1 MFHPRIISRIL
12 GLLLFIEAAF
22 LLTSL
27 AVALFYRETDLN
39 TYIYS
44 LAAMVGTGAVLT
56 YIGRGK
62 ERNISRKD
70 GYIVVTLC
78 WIIFSI
84 FGAVPYYL
92 SDCLPSV
99 TDAFF
104 ETMSGFSTTGA
115 TVLNDIESLPH
126 SLLFWR
132 AMTHWIGGLGIMFFT
147 VAVFP
152 VFGLG
157 DINLFAAESVGP
169 MRAKLHPRISVAAR
183 WILTIYIGLTMIA
196 TISFY
201 FAGMGKFD
209 AVCHAMSTIAT
220 GGFSTKQASI
230 AAFNSPLIDYVVTL
244 FMFLGGVNLSLLYLF
259 LFKARFGDLF
269 RDSEFRVYAGS
280 VLLFTVIIA
289 AGLFFSSSMGVEE
302 AFRTSLFQVVS
313 MQTTTGFATS
323 NYVLWLP
330 ILWLMLSALMFL
342 GACSGSTSGA
352 MKCAGAAAD
361 VDHAAV
367 APVGGAQE
375 GELRFPVARA
385 DLQFHLGFL
394 HQALGELGLVAGIAG
409 SGGGKEMHR
418 LGPLRP
424 GFPRHAAHGGQGS
437 VHGGLAQVA
446 RCIQPGEKAGA
457 FTVAHQAAEGAALHI
472 DQQHSHRIGTNADG
486 CSFHGLSS

>member
-1 MFHPRIISRIL
+1 M
-12 GLLLFIEAAF
+12 LLFIEAAF

-27 AVALFYRETDLN
+27 GVSLFYNEPILK
-39 TYIYS
+39 TYLYS
-44 LAAMVGTGAVLT
+44 LAAMVGTGAILT

-70 GYIVVTLC
+70 GYIVVTFC
-78 WIIFSI
+78 WVIFSL
-84 FGAVPYYL
+84 FGAIPYYL
-92 SDCLPSV
+92 SGYLPSV

-115 TVLNDIESLPH
+115 TVVDDIEALPH

-132 AMTHWIGGLGIMFFT
+132 AMTHWVGGLGIVFFT

-183 WILTIYIGLTMIA
+183 WILTIYVGLTIIA
-196 TISFY
+196 TVSFY

-230 AAFNSPLIDYVVTL
+230 AAYNSPLIDYVVTL

-259 LFKARFGDLF
+259 LFKARFGELL

-280 VLLFTVIIA
+280 VVLFTVLIT
-289 AGLFFSSSMGVEE
+289 AGLFYSTPMGVEE
-302 AFRTSLFQVVS
+302 SFRTSLFQVVS
-313 MQTTTGFATS
+313 IHTTTGFATS
-323 NYVLWLP
+323 NYVLWQP
-330 ILWLMLSALMFL
+330 ILWLMLSAIMFL

-352 MKCAGAAAD
+352 MKCARISILGR
-361 VDHAAV
+361 VMFNEFKRILHPNAV
-367 APVGGAQE
+367 IPVRMSGRIVPTSVQSAI
-375 GELRFPVARA
+375 LAYTVIYVATIVVGIFVNMTFGL
-385 DLQFHLGFL
+385 DFL
-394 HQALGELGLVAGIAG
+394 DAYGLSTSSVSNVGPALG
-409 SGGGKEMHR
+409 HY
-418 LGPLRP
+418 GPMDSFSPLP
-424 GFPRHAAHGGQGS
+424 AA
-437 VHGGLAQVA
+437 
-446 RCIQPGEKAGA
+446 IKW
-457 FTVAHQAAEGAALHI
+457 F
-472 DQQHSHRIGTNADG
+472 
-486 CSFHGLSS
+486 CSFQMLVGRLEFFAVLLLLMPDFWKRQ

>member
-1 MFHPRIISRIL
+1 MFHPKIISRIL

-27 AVALFYRETDLN
+27 AVAFYYHETIID
-39 TYIYS
+39 TYLYT
-44 LAAMVGTGAVLT
+44 LAAMVGTGAVLA

-70 GYIVVTLC
+70 GYIVVTFC
-78 WIIFSI
+78 WILFSL
-84 FGAVPYYL
+84 FGAIPYYL
-92 SDCLPSV
+92 SGSLPSV

-115 TVLNDIESLPH
+115 SVVSDVEALPH

-132 AMTHWIGGLGIMFFT
+132 AMTHWVGGLGIVFFT

-183 WILTIYIGLTMIA
+183 WILTIYIGLTIIA
-196 TISFY
+196 TVSFY

-209 AVCHAMSTIAT
+209 ALCHAMSTVST

-230 AAFNSPLIDYVVTL
+230 ATYNSPLIEYVVTL

-259 LFKARFGDLF
+259 FFKARFGDLL

-280 VLLFTVIIA
+280 VLLFTVLITV
-289 AGLFFSSSMGVEE
+289 GLFFTTPMGVEE
-302 AFRTSLFQVVS
+302 SFRTSLFQVVS
-313 MQTTTGFATS
+313 IQTTTGFATS
-323 NYVLWLP
+323 NYVLWQP
-330 ILWLMLSALMFL
+330 ILWLMISAVMFL

-352 MKCAGAAAD
+352 MKCVRISILGR
-361 VDHAAV
+361 VMFNEFKRILHPNAV
-367 APVGGAQE
+367 IPVRMSGKIVPSSVQSAI
-375 GELRFPVARA
+375 LAYTVIYVATVVVGVFVNMTFGL
-385 DLQFHLGFL
+385 DFL
-394 HQALGELGLVAGIAG
+394 DAYGLSVTSVGNV
-409 SGGGKEMHR
+409 
-418 LGPLRP
+418 GP
-424 GFPRHAAHGGQGS
+424 
-437 VHGGLAQVA
+437 
-446 RCIQPGEKAGA
+446 A
-457 FTVAHQAAEGAALHI
+457 FGHYGPMDSFSTLPTLVKWF
-472 DQQHSHRIGTNADG
+472 
-486 CSFHGLSS
+486 CSFQMLVGRLEFFAVLLLLMPAFWRRQ